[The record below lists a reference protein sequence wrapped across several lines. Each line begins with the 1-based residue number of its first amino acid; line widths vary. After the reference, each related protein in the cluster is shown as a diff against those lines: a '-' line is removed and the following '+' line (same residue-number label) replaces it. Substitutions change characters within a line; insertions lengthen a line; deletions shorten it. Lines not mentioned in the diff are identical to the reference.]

1 MMFMS
6 VISTS
11 CELESRDVYAL
22 DTSLVKPSIVPIVAA
37 DDISV
42 EPSVGAE

>member
-11 CELESRDVYAL
+11 FELESRDVYAF
-22 DTSLVKPSIVPIVAA
+22 DTSLVKPSIVPIVAE
-37 DDISV
+37 DGIIV

>member
-11 CELESRDVYAL
+11 FELESRDVYAL
-22 DTSLVKPSIVPIVAA
+22 DTSLVKPSIVPTVAA
-37 DDISV
+37 DAISV
-42 EPSVGAE
+42 EPRVGAE

>member
-11 CELESRDVYAL
+11 FELESRDVYAL
-22 DTSLVKPSIVPIVAA
+22 DTSLTRPSIVVTVEPVGIIVL
-37 DDISV
+37 
-42 EPSVGAE
+42 PSVGAE